1 MIGKITNGTPHTSL
15 TFLPGNKG
23 NFSIYKRIGIRFGA
37 VAEFIFGLCGNKW
50 RGKYLMVSNECLDFY
65 LFRL

>member
-23 NFSIYKRIGIRFGA
+23 NFSISKRIGIRFGA
-37 VAEFIFGLCGNKW
+37 VGHCFIFGLCVGIS
-50 RGKYLMVSNECLDFY
+50 GGAST
-65 LFRL
+65 

>member
-23 NFSIYKRIGIRFGA
+23 NFYISKRIGILFGA
-37 VAEFIFGLCGNKW
+37 VGQFISGLCGNK
-50 RGKYLMVSNECLDFY
+50 
-65 LFRL
+65 